1 MERKKITFDS
11 FIRGVILGVIIIGIL
26 MLFKRLSGV
35 LLPFFIA
42 WLIAYLIYP
51 LVTFFQYR
59 LRLKNRVISIFC
71 ALFSILIVG
80 GTAFYLLVPP
90 MMDEFVRVKDLV
102 IDYFSNGTHDG
113 NVPKTLSEF
122 LRENIDT
129 QFVTQEYAERHQGN
143 RSPALVLVVR
153 IRQSAVQFLHFLPH
167 SSLYSFHIAGLRKH
181 FRRVDPPGTTEI
193 PALRNQCN
201 ERCERRHEQILP
213 RTSIRGI
220 VCRYSVQYR
229 LSDY

>member
-1 MERKKITFDS
+1 MAHS
-11 FIRGVILGVIIIGIL
+11 
-26 MLFKRLSGV
+26 
-35 LLPFFIA
+35 
-42 WLIAYLIYP
+42 YLIYP

-129 QFVTQEYAERHQGN
+129 QFVTQLFKEENMLNASRKPFPDSGPCCQN
-143 RSPALVLVVR
+143 PSICCSV
-153 IRQSAVQFLHFLPH
+153 
-167 SSLYSFHIAGLRKH
+167 SSLSSSF
-181 FRRVDPPGTTEI
+181 F
-193 PALRNQCN
+193 
-201 ERCERRHEQILP
+201 
-213 RTSIRGI
+213 SI
-220 VCRYSVQYR
+220 
-229 LSDY
+229 

>member
-42 WLIAYLIYP
+42 WLLAYLIYP

-129 QFVTQEYAERHQGN
+129 QFVTQLFKEENMLNAIQAG
-143 RSPALVLVVR
+143 VLTNSTKSRLEKLEAQQKELEVR
-153 IRQSAVQFLHFLPH
+153 IAEEK
-167 SSLYSFHIAGLRKH
+167 IAR
-181 FRRVDPPGTTEI
+181 P
-193 PALRNQCN
+193 
-201 ERCERRHEQILP
+201 
-213 RTSIRGI
+213 
-220 VCRYSVQYR
+220 R
-229 LSDY
+229 LSENQVRFWLSRFLSLIHI